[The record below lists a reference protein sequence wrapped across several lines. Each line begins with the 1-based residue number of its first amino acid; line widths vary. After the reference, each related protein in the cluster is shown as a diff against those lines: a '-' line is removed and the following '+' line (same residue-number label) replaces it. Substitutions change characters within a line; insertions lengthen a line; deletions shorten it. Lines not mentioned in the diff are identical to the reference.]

1 MEKIKKITSRCFIV
15 VMILA
20 VIFVSMSC
28 SFMAKETNYSNAYG
42 IYGTYFVQD
51 EAGED
56 VGTFKDGDDLAVG
69 DTIAFY
75 VSSADPSGVD
85 YIWSLFDPAS
95 DEVKE
100 VSLSN
105 FIVVD
110 EIETISGDTIK
121 TSVGYETT
129 SELVLGEEVESAW
142 FASMFAKNSTNSIAW
157 TLIVIAIILAWIDL
171 LFKEKDKK
179 AQEEKEQAKAEAKA
193 KADKEKSEAK
203 AKSDAEKSEKEK
215 QMAQAKAVKDA
226 ADKEEAEKAAA
237 AAVVAKNVKDAEEK
251 QAAQKAAEEKAAKEA
266 EEKAKKE
273 AEEEEK
279 AKKVAAAAAVAA
291 AALAAKKA
299 KQEEKE
305 NAKAE
310 KAAAKEKA
318 KAEKEAEKERIAKEK
333 EEAAKAAA
341 IAAAALAAK
350 KAEEEKIAKEAE
362 EKRLAEEKAEKE
374 RLAKE
379 AEAKRIEEARIAE
392 EKRIEDE
399 RIAAEKAE
407 ADRIAAEKAA
417 KAAAIAA
424 AALAAKKAEEEKIAK
439 EAEEKRLAEEKAENE
454 RLAKEA
460 EAKRIEDARIAAEK
474 AEADRLAKIEAD
486 RIAKE
491 KAEAE
496 AKRQREERMANAIK
510 TAAAAAAISQA
521 EDKKRGSMFA
531 KKFINNTN
539 DNLGIEDVDFPEDF
553 FDKLGE
559 VTSNVSLITSSEIRK
574 FIAESMDSDV
584 NATTKKVGRDIFKIS
599 YEKSDFGYVQ
609 QVPKSVIM
617 EVNLPVKYAK
627 SIMKPYGITQS
638 VVIDNPNWFNWIL
651 NEETTTEQVSNVL
664 HSAHYFARYKCEEAA
679 KEGKDK

>member
-1 MEKIKKITSRCFIV
+1 MEKAKKITSRCFIV

-28 SFMAKETNYSNAYG
+28 SYMAKETNYSNAYG

-51 EAGED
+51 EAGET
-56 VGTFKDGDDLAVG
+56 VGTFKDSDNLAVG

-75 VSSADPSGVD
+75 VSSASPSGVD

-95 DEVKE
+95 DEVKD

-110 EIETISGDTIK
+110 TISAISGDSIK

-129 SELVLGEEVESAW
+129 SDLVLGEETESAW
-142 FASMFAKNSTNSIAW
+142 LASVLAKDSTNAIAW
-157 TLIVIAIILAWIDL
+157 TLIALAIILAWVDL
-171 LFKEKDKK
+171 LFRESDAKEKEAK
-179 AQEEKEQAKAEAKA
+179 EKAKAEAKA
-193 KADKEKSEAK
+193 KAEKEKA
-203 AKSDAEKSEKEK
+203 EKEK
-215 QMAQAKAVKDA
+215 QMAQAQAVKDA
-226 ADKEEAEKAAA
+226 ADKEYAEKTAAATETAAA
-237 AAVVAKNVKDAEEK
+237 ATKAEEEE
-251 QAAQKAAEEKAAKEA
+251 AAQKAADEKTAKEA

-279 AKKVAAAAAVAA
+279 ANKAATVAA
-291 AALAAKKA
+291 AALAAQKA

-310 KAAAKEKA
+310 KAQAKADKAAAKEQA
-318 KAEKEAEKERIAKEK
+318 KAEKQAEKERIAKEKEEEKARIAKEK

-341 IAAAALAAK
+341 VAAAALAAK
-350 KAEEEKIAKEAE
+350 KAEEEKAAKEAE

-379 AEAKRIEEARIAE
+379 AEERRIEEE
-392 EKRIEDE
+392 
-399 RIAAEKAE
+399 
-407 ADRIAAEKAA
+407 
-417 KAAAIAA
+417 
-424 AALAAKKAEEEKIAK
+424 
-439 EAEEKRLAEEKAENE
+439 
-454 RLAKEA
+454 
-460 EAKRIEDARIAAEK
+460 RIAAEK

-510 TAAAAAAISQA
+510 TAAAAAAVSKA
-521 EDKKRGSMFA
+521 EDKKRGLVFA
-531 KKFINNTN
+531 KKYINNTN

-559 VTSNVSLITSSEIRK
+559 VTSNVSLITSAEIRK

-679 KEGKDK
+679 KDENNK

>member
-1 MEKIKKITSRCFIV
+1 MEKAKKITSRCFIV

-28 SFMAKETNYSNAYG
+28 SYMAKETNYSNAYG

-51 EAGED
+51 EAGET
-56 VGTFKDGDDLAVG
+56 VGTFKDSDNLAVG

-75 VSSADPSGVD
+75 VSSASPSGVD

-95 DEVKE
+95 DEVKD

-110 EIETISGDTIK
+110 TISAISGDSIK

-129 SELVLGEEVESAW
+129 SDLVLGEETESAW
-142 FASMFAKNSTNSIAW
+142 LASVLAKDSTNAIAW
-157 TLIVIAIILAWIDL
+157 TLIALAIILAWVDL
-171 LFKEKDKK
+171 LFRESDAKEKEAK
-179 AQEEKEQAKAEAKA
+179 EKAKAEAKA
-193 KADKEKSEAK
+193 KAEKEKA
-203 AKSDAEKSEKEK
+203 EKEK
-215 QMAQAKAVKDA
+215 QMAQAQAVKDA
-226 ADKEEAEKAAA
+226 ADKEYAEKTAAATETAAA
-237 AAVVAKNVKDAEEK
+237 ATKAEEEE
-251 QAAQKAAEEKAAKEA
+251 AAQKAADEKTAKEA

-279 AKKVAAAAAVAA
+279 ANKAAAVAA
-291 AALAAKKA
+291 ALAAQKA

-310 KAAAKEKA
+310 KAQAKADKAAAKEQA
-318 KAEKEAEKERIAKEK
+318 KAEKQAEKERIAKEKEEEKARIAKEK

-341 IAAAALAAK
+341 VAAAALAAK
-350 KAEEEKIAKEAE
+350 KAEEEKAAKEAE

-379 AEAKRIEEARIAE
+379 AEERRIEEE
-392 EKRIEDE
+392 
-399 RIAAEKAE
+399 
-407 ADRIAAEKAA
+407 
-417 KAAAIAA
+417 
-424 AALAAKKAEEEKIAK
+424 
-439 EAEEKRLAEEKAENE
+439 
-454 RLAKEA
+454 
-460 EAKRIEDARIAAEK
+460 RIAAEK

-510 TAAAAAAISQA
+510 TAAAAAAVSKA
-521 EDKKRGSMFA
+521 EDKKRGLVFA
-531 KKFINNTN
+531 KKYINNTN

-559 VTSNVSLITSSEIRK
+559 VTSNVSLITSAEIRK

-679 KEGKDK
+679 KDEKGFSF